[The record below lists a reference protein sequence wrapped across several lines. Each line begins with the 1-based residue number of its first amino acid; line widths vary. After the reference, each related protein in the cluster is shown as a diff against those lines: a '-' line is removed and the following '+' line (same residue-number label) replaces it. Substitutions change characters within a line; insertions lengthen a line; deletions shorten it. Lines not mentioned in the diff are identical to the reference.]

1 MKRSLILAILIL
13 LISFTLQGAL
23 GKKKGVKKIKAKA
36 GTVKAYKTKTAK
48 RSLDVCPEGKK
59 LKRFP
64 NGRTKCVSKVTKKNK
79 RLKKRNLNLK
89 NKLAKRRNRRLNK
102 IKKAVKKLVKKN

>member
-1 MKRSLILAILIL
+1 MKRSLILAILLL
-13 LISFTLQGAL
+13 LISLTLQSAL
-23 GKKKGVKKIKAKA
+23 GKKKILKRVKAKA
-36 GTVKAYKTKTAK
+36 RMVKAYRTKTTK
-48 RSLDVCPEGKK
+48 RSLDVCPEGKR
-59 LKRFP
+59 LKRLP

-79 RLKKRNLNLK
+79 RLNKRKLNLK

>member
-23 GKKKGVKKIKAKA
+23 GKKKGVKRIKAKA

-79 RLKKRNLNLK
+79 RLNKRKLNLK
-89 NKLAKRRNRRLNK
+89 NKLAKRRSKLLK
-102 IKKAVKKLVKKN
+102 LKKATQKLAKNK

>member
-23 GKKKGVKKIKAKA
+23 GKKKGVKRIKAKA

-79 RLKKRNLNLK
+79 RLNKRKLNLK
-89 NKLAKRRNRRLNK
+89 NKLAKRRSKLLK
-102 IKKAVKKLVKKN
+102 LKKATKKLAKNK